1 VLGPNEYVVLDT
13 VLCIMFETGLAAAEV
28 RRLTGA
34 LFQLV
39 RGVAQVVAEAPEAA
53 RVTATGHRVVPGGTG
68 RVLGRDR
75 GFGEYSGPVNTLPS
89 VPTPPAEDDGSL
101 ASPLGRAAA
110 LNVGFLA
117 ILWVV
122 ELINAATGRNLTQSG
137 GILARDASSLV
148 NILTAPFVHGNLDH
162 LMANALPLFSLGLIA
177 AIPSPK
183 RFLWMTLVVI
193 IVGGIGIWLTS
204 PPGTVTIGASGVVFG
219 YFSYL
224 LLRGLVDR
232 RPADVLVS
240 IGIAIAYG
248 SYMWSAVGI
257 GVTGVSWQGHVS
269 GLVGGIVAAL
279 VVRTPKRRKPATE
292 PLPELPPAV

>member
-1 VLGPNEYVVLDT
+1 
-13 VLCIMFETGLAAAEV
+13 M
-28 RRLTGA
+28 
-34 LFQLV
+34 
-39 RGVAQVVAEAPEAA
+39 
-53 RVTATGHRVVPGGTG
+53 
-68 RVLGRDR
+68 
-75 GFGEYSGPVNTLPS
+75 STLPS
-89 VPTPPAEDDGSL
+89 TPPPRPEDDGSL

-117 ILWVV
+117 VLWIV
-122 ELINAATGRNLTQSG
+122 ELVNAATGRDLSRAG
-137 GILARDASSLV
+137 GLVARDAGSLV
-148 NILTAPFVHGNLDH
+148 NILTAPFLHANIEH
-162 LMANALPLFSLGLIA
+162 LMGNALPLFSLGLIA

-183 RFLWMTLVVI
+183 KFLLMTLVVI
-193 IVGGIGIWLTS
+193 VVGGLGVWLTS
-204 PPGTVTIGASGVVFG
+204 PADTVTIGASGIVFG

-269 GLVGGIVAAL
+269 GLVGGVVAAI
-279 VVRTPKRRKPATE
+279 VVRTPRKKPAVE
-292 PLPELPPAV
+292 PAGDTLPGLPPSV

>member
-1 VLGPNEYVVLDT
+1 VK
-13 VLCIMFETGLAAAEV
+13 
-28 RRLTGA
+28 
-34 LFQLV
+34 
-39 RGVAQVVAEAPEAA
+39 
-53 RVTATGHRVVPGGTG
+53 
-68 RVLGRDR
+68 
-75 GFGEYSGPVNTLPS
+75 YSGLVSTLPS
-89 VPTPPAEDDGSL
+89 VPSPPPAEDDGSL

-122 ELINAATGRNLTQSG
+122 ELINASTERGLTQSG
-137 GILARDASSLV
+137 GILARDPSSLV

-162 LMANALPLFSLGLIA
+162 LMSNALPLFSLGLIA
-177 AIPSPK
+177 AIPSPG

-193 IVGGIGIWLTS
+193 VVGGIGIWLTS

-224 LLRGLVDR
+224 LLRGLVER
-232 RPADVLVS
+232 RPADVLISV
-240 IGIAIAYG
+240 GIAIAYG

-269 GLVGGIVAAL
+269 GLVGGLVAAV
-279 VVRTPKRRKPATE
+279 VVRTPRRKPDTE

>member
-1 VLGPNEYVVLDT
+1 
-13 VLCIMFETGLAAAEV
+13 
-28 RRLTGA
+28 
-34 LFQLV
+34 
-39 RGVAQVVAEAPEAA
+39 
-53 RVTATGHRVVPGGTG
+53 VPG
-68 RVLGRDR
+68 
-75 GFGEYSGPVNTLPS
+75 PVGD
-89 VPTPPAEDDGSL
+89 DDGSL

-117 ILWVV
+117 ILWLV
-122 ELINAATGRNLTQSG
+122 EVINAATGRDLTQAG
-137 GILARDASSLV
+137 GIVARDFGSLV
-148 NILTAPFVHGNLDH
+148 NILTSPFVHGNIDH

-183 RFLWMTLVVI
+183 RFLLMTLVVI
-193 IVGGIGIWLTS
+193 VVGGLGIWLTS
-204 PPGTVTIGASGVVFG
+204 PSNTVTIGASGVVFG

-257 GVTGVSWQGHVS
+257 GATGVSWQGHVS
-269 GLVGGIVAAL
+269 GLVGGVVAAL
-279 VVRTPKRRKPATE
+279 IVRTPRKKPAAD
-292 PLPELPPAV
+292 LPVTDSLPPLPPAV

>member
-1 VLGPNEYVVLDT
+1 VHARSEYCPIV
-13 VLCIMFETGLAAAEV
+13 
-28 RRLTGA
+28 
-34 LFQLV
+34 
-39 RGVAQVVAEAPEAA
+39 
-53 RVTATGHRVVPGGTG
+53 
-68 RVLGRDR
+68 
-75 GFGEYSGPVNTLPS
+75 STLPS
-89 VPTPPAEDDGSL
+89 VPTPAQEDEGSL

-122 ELINAATGRNLTQSG
+122 ELINAATGRDLTQAG
-137 GILARDASSLV
+137 GIVARDFGSLV
-148 NILTAPFVHGNLDH
+148 NILTAPFVHANIDH
-162 LMANALPLFSLGLIA
+162 LMGNALPLFSLGLIA

-193 IVGGIGIWLTS
+193 VVGGLGIWLTS
-204 PPGTVTIGASGVVFG
+204 PAGTVTIGASGVVFG

-257 GVTGVSWQGHVS
+257 GSTGVSWQGHVS
-269 GLVGGIVAAL
+269 GLVGGVVAAI
-279 VVRTPKRRKPATE
+279 VVRTPRKKPAIESADTT
-292 PLPELPPAV
+292 LPGLPPTV

>member
-1 VLGPNEYVVLDT
+1 MTNLP
-13 VLCIMFETGLAAAEV
+13 
-28 RRLTGA
+28 
-34 LFQLV
+34 
-39 RGVAQVVAEAPEAA
+39 
-53 RVTATGHRVVPGGTG
+53 
-68 RVLGRDR
+68 
-75 GFGEYSGPVNTLPS
+75 SGPVPH
-89 VPTPPAEDDGSL
+89 AEDDGSL

-117 ILWVV
+117 ILWLV
-122 ELINAATGRNLTQSG
+122 ELINAATDRELTQSG
-137 GILARDASSLV
+137 GILARNVRSLV
-148 NILTAPFVHGNLDH
+148 NIVTSPFVHANIDH

-183 RFLWMTLVVI
+183 RFLWMTIVVVV
-193 IVGGIGIWLTS
+193 VGGIGIWLTS
-204 PPGTVTIGASGVVFG
+204 PADTVTIGASGVVFG

-232 RPADVLVS
+232 RAADVLVS

-269 GLVGGIVAAL
+269 GLVGGVVAAL
-279 VVRTPKRRKPATE
+279 VVRTPKRRAAPSDE
-292 PLPELPPAV
+292 PPPELPPSPNAG

>member
-1 VLGPNEYVVLDT
+1 
-13 VLCIMFETGLAAAEV
+13 M
-28 RRLTGA
+28 
-34 LFQLV
+34 
-39 RGVAQVVAEAPEAA
+39 
-53 RVTATGHRVVPGGTG
+53 
-68 RVLGRDR
+68 
-75 GFGEYSGPVNTLPS
+75 STLPGL
-89 VPTPPAEDDGSL
+89 PTPSPPPAEDDGSL

-122 ELINAATGRNLTQSG
+122 ELINAATGRALTQSG
-137 GILARDASSLV
+137 GILSRNPGSLV
-148 NILTAPFVHGNLDH
+148 NILTAPFVHGNLEH
-162 LMANALPLFSLGLIA
+162 LMSNALPLFSLGLIA
-177 AIPSPK
+177 AIPSPR

-193 IVGGIGIWLTS
+193 VVGGMGIWLTS

-224 LLRGLVDR
+224 LLRGLVER

-269 GLVGGIVAAL
+269 GLVGGVVAAL
-279 VVRTPKRRKPATE
+279 VVRTPRRKPATAAE
-292 PLPELPPAV
+292 SLPGLPPAV